1 MCLGQ
6 KGQSD
11 SLGSFHKNIDPSHKG
26 AEGVGLF
33 PKGLLGRGTSDQSV
47 AVREDN
53 MFILKS
59 SNHRDGCPKYLI

>member
-11 SLGSFHKNIDPSHKG
+11 SLGSFHKNFDPSHKG

-33 PKGLLGRGTSDQSV
+33 PKGLPGGHKGSVCSSERGQYVYS
-47 AVREDN
+47 
-53 MFILKS
+53 
-59 SNHRDGCPKYLI
+59 